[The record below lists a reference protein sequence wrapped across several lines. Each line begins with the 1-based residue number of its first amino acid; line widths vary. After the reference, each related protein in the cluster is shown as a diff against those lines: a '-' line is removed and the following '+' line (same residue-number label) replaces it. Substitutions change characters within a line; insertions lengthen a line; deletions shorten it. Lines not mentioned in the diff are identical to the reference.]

1 MKLNLLEVIKYRK
14 QGFKSQQIAD
24 KFGVSISIYEKFVA
38 KNKTN
43 IPKPI
48 KFKGGEENIKKWKKA
63 NPNLNFDK
71 LASSQKSL
79 IKKSGNIYI
88 GTGINPSLGHSK
100 IDLDIEKIKRL
111 REKNFTTEQIAKELG
126 VSTSVIEKRV
136 NEEVMPK
143 VSNKKISS
151 ERLKSLDE
159 AAQKKGYDSW
169 ADVPKTKPIP
179 GIKRAYG
186 DREQIIQEATRRDEN
201 IPEGQGLP
209 GVPKPKPQRKKIG
222 IGVRLARNKK
232 K

>member
-14 QGFKSQQIAD
+14 QGFTSQQIAD

-43 IPKPI
+43 IPKPV

-71 LASSQKSL
+71 LASSQKSS

-100 IDLDIEKIKRL
+100 IDLDIEKIKIL
-111 REKNFTTEQIAKELG
+111 RKKNFTTIVIAKKLG
-126 VSTSVIEKRV
+126 VSISVIEKRV
-136 NEEVMPK
+136 NEVGMPK

-151 ERLKSLDE
+151 ERLKFLDE
-159 AAQKKGYDSW
+159 AAKK
-169 ADVPKTKPIP
+169 
-179 GIKRAYG
+179 YG
-186 DREQIIQEATRRDEN
+186 FKDFASVKVRNNRLNVAKEATRREKN
-201 IPEGQGLP
+201 ISEGKGRP
-209 GVPKPKPQRKKIG
+209 GVKRTKAEREAIRKG
-222 IGVRLARNKK
+222 HWANN
-232 K
+232 

>member
-1 MKLNLLEVIKYRK
+1 MKLNLLEVNKYRK

-24 KFGVSISIYEKFVA
+24 KFGVSISIYEKFVT

-48 KFKGGEENIKKWKKA
+48 KFKGAEENIKKWKKA

-71 LASSQKSL
+71 LASSQKSS

-100 IDLDIEKIKRL
+100 IDLNIEKIKRL

-136 NEEVMPK
+136 NEEEMPK
-143 VSNKKISS
+143 VSNKKISIIMF
-151 ERLKSLDE
+151 
-159 AAQKKGYDSW
+159 
-169 ADVPKTKPIP
+169 PKT
-179 GIKRAYG
+179 
-186 DREQIIQEATRRDEN
+186 
-201 IPEGQGLP
+201 
-209 GVPKPKPQRKKIG
+209 
-222 IGVRLARNKK
+222 
-232 K
+232 

>member
-1 MKLNLLEVIKYRK
+1 MKLNLLEVIKFRK
-14 QGFKSQQIAD
+14 QGFTSQQIAD
-24 KFGVSISIYEKFVA
+24 KFGVSISIYEKFVT

-48 KFKGGEENIKKWKKA
+48 KFKGAEENIKKWKKA

-126 VSTSVIEKRV
+126 VSTSVIERRV
-136 NEEVMPK
+136 NEEEMPK
-143 VSNKKISS
+143 VSNQKISS
-151 ERLKSLDE
+151 ERLKFLDE
-159 AAQKKGYDSW
+159 AAKK
-169 ADVPKTKPIP
+169 
-179 GIKRAYG
+179 YG
-186 DREQIIQEATRRDEN
+186 FKDFASVKGRNNRINIAKEATRREEN
-201 IPEGQGLP
+201 IPEGQGRP
-209 GVPKPKPQRKKIG
+209 GGELTKIHKDRIG
-222 IGVRLARNKK
+222 KGVRLAKNKK
-232 K
+232 KKFPS

>member
-24 KFGVSISIYEKFVA
+24 KFGVSISIYEKFVS

-48 KFKGGEENIKKWKKA
+48 KFKGAEENIKKWKKA

-71 LASSQKSL
+71 LASSQKSS

-100 IDLDIEKIKRL
+100 IDLNIEKIKRL

-136 NEEVMPK
+136 NEEEMPK
-143 VSNKKISS
+143 VSNRKISI

-159 AAQKKGYDSW
+159 AAKKYGFKDFASVKGRY
-169 ADVPKTKPIP
+169 
-179 GIKRAYG
+179 KRINVAK
-186 DREQIIQEATRRDEN
+186 EATRREEN
-201 IPEGQGLP
+201 VSEGKGRP
-209 GVPKPKPQRKKIG
+209 GVKRTKAEREAIKKG
-222 IGVRLARNKK
+222 HWANN
-232 K
+232 

>member
-14 QGFKSQQIAD
+14 QGFTSQQIAD
-24 KFGVSISIYEKFVA
+24 KFGVSISIYEKFVT

-43 IPKPI
+43 IPKPV
-48 KFKGGEENIKKWKKA
+48 KFKGAEENIKKWKKA

-100 IDLDIEKIKRL
+100 IDLNIEKIKRL

-136 NEEVMPK
+136 NEEGMPK

-151 ERLKSLDE
+151 ERLKFLDI
-159 AAQKKGYDSW
+159 AAKK
-169 ADVPKTKPIP
+169 
-179 GIKRAYG
+179 YG
-186 DREQIIQEATRRDEN
+186 FKDFASVKGRNNRLNIAKEATRRDEN
-201 IPEGQGLP
+201 IPEGKGLP
-209 GVPKPKPQRKKIG
+209 GVPKPEPWRKAIG
-222 IGVRLARNKK
+222 KGVRLAKNKK

>member
-1 MKLNLLEVIKYRK
+1 MKLNLLEVNKYRK

-24 KFGVSISIYEKFVA
+24 KFGVSISIYEKFVT

-48 KFKGGEENIKKWKKA
+48 KFKGAEENIKKWKKA
-63 NPNLNFDK
+63 NPNLDFDK
-71 LASSQKSL
+71 LASSQKSS

-100 IDLDIEKIKRL
+100 IDLNIEKIKRL

-136 NEEVMPK
+136 NEEEMPK
-143 VSNKKISS
+143 VSNQKILS

-159 AAQKKGYDSW
+159 AAKK
-169 ADVPKTKPIP
+169 
-179 GIKRAYG
+179 YG
-186 DREQIIQEATRRDEN
+186 FKDFASVKGRNNRLNVAQEATRRDEK

-209 GVPKPKPQRKKIG
+209 GVPKPEPQRKKIG
-222 IGVRLARNKK
+222 IGVRLARKKKNKK
-232 K
+232 GH

>member
-24 KFGVSISIYEKFVA
+24 KFGVSISIYEKFVT

-48 KFKGGEENIKKWKKA
+48 KFKGAEENIKKWKKA

-71 LASSQKSL
+71 LASSQKSS

-100 IDLDIEKIKRL
+100 IDLNIEKIKRL

-136 NEEVMPK
+136 NEEEMPK
-143 VSNKKISS
+143 VSNKKISI

-159 AAQKKGYDSW
+159 AAKKYGFKDF
-169 ADVPKTKPIP
+169 AGVK
-179 GIKRAYG
+179 GRNKRLNVSK
-186 DREQIIQEATRRDEN
+186 EATRREDN
-201 IPEGQGLP
+201 VSEGKGRP
-209 GVPKPKPQRKKIG
+209 GVERTKAEKEAIKKG
-222 IGVRLARNKK
+222 HWANN
-232 K
+232 